1 MSMVIAGYFGDQEEW
16 GMGRFGAAVLPRPIR
31 RGRFAASPFATGTF
45 RRHLNLITAVMIDS
59 IFTEY
64 ATHISRNLNF
74 ILDH

>member
-1 MSMVIAGYFGDQEEW
+1 MDMYEYTDTLMGD
-16 GMGRFGAAVLPRPIR
+16 GTLR
-31 RGRFAASPFATGTF
+31 RSRFAASPFATGTF

-64 ATHISRNLNF
+64 ATHIFRNLHF